1 MASRAPK
8 ANRKGNPS
16 LTKNGKTRIKGFS
29 VDKLKTTMDNSSR
42 PRDKDKIQRRIKQLE
57 KRSA

>member
-1 MASRAPK
+1 MASRVPK
-8 ANRKGNPS
+8 ANRKGNPA

-29 VDKLKTTMDNSSR
+29 IDKLKAMSDNSNR

-57 KRSA
+57 NR